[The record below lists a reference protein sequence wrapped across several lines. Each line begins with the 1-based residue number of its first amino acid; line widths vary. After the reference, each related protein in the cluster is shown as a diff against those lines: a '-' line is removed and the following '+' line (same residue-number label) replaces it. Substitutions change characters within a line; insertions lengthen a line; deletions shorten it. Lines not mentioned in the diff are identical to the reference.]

1 MRCIPSSDAHEV
13 QTTRLAIKSFSRE
26 MGMVEEMF
34 RGRLTHQWH
43 NRRCWQISFSS
54 YICRLRQFHSLRKL
68 CNVCRRPENVTASS
82 GTAISTDFATLTCSE
97 ILSKILIRCVTW
109 HWACDCSFRCF
120 HEIGRYFDNKEQE
133 RAKTRAR
140 RHDRSQ
146 RRQEYPKIDSF
157 WGANTGFIDFQH
169 YATLCSGNRKNES
182 FRLIVLVWC
191 LEPLRPSF
199 LAVWFAIFVPVF
211 MYFQWFWLYSVALAL
226 V

>member
-1 MRCIPSSDAHEV
+1 MKFE
-13 QTTRLAIKSFSRE
+13 QTNQYQIEYQIKAQFSQIDHRETRTDLGTKD
-26 MGMVEEMF
+26 
-34 RGRLTHQWH
+34 
-43 NRRCWQISFSS
+43 
-54 YICRLRQFHSLRKL
+54 
-68 CNVCRRPENVTASS
+68 VTASS

-146 RRQEYPKIDSF
+146 RRQEHPKIDSF

-182 FRLIVLVWC
+182 FRLKILVWC

>member
-1 MRCIPSSDAHEV
+1 MTWHWACDCSFRCFHEIGRYFDNKE
-13 QTTRLAIKSFSRE
+13 QERAKTRA
-26 MGMVEEMF
+26 
-34 RGRLTHQWH
+34 
-43 NRRCWQISFSS
+43 
-54 YICRLRQFHSLRKL
+54 
-68 CNVCRRPENVTASS
+68 RRPDRSQRRQERPKIDSFWGANTGFIDFQHYATLCSGNRKNDVTASS

-146 RRQEYPKIDSF
+146 RRQERPKIDSF

-182 FRLIVLVWC
+182 FRLKILVWC

>member
-1 MRCIPSSDAHEV
+1 MITLGYYLRNLRV
-13 QTTRLAIKSFSRE
+13 KKWLRLWRSGIVFSFNWNS
-26 MGMVEEMF
+26 G
-34 RGRLTHQWH
+34 
-43 NRRCWQISFSS
+43 S
-54 YICRLRQFHSLRKL
+54 
-68 CNVCRRPENVTASS
+68 CNVLLQNFSMRAFSIFYVTASS
-82 GTAISTDFATLTCSE
+82 GTALSTDFATLTCSE

-133 RAKTRAR
+133 RAKIRAR

-146 RRQEYPKIDSF
+146 RRQERPKIDSF

-182 FRLIVLVWC
+182 FRLKILVWC

-211 MYFQWFWLYSVALAL
+211 MFFQWF
-226 V
+226 

>member
-1 MRCIPSSDAHEV
+1 MSAYFADVKVRCFKNLPQKHFLACSKNFSS
-13 QTTRLAIKSFSRE
+13 TKRLEAFTSCYWNWLIFVNLFMTFLYASLWVHLMAFTFSRCVWP
-26 MGMVEEMF
+26 G
-34 RGRLTHQWH
+34 
-43 NRRCWQISFSS
+43 
-54 YICRLRQFHSLRKL
+54 
-68 CNVCRRPENVTASS
+68 NVTASS

-120 HEIGRYFDNKEQE
+120 HEIGRYFENKEQE
-133 RAKTRAR
+133 WAKTRPC
-140 RHDRSQ
+140 RHDRGQ
-146 RRQEYPKIDSF
+146 RRQEHPKIDSF
-157 WGANTGFIDFQH
+157 WGANTGFFDFQH

-182 FRLIVLVWC
+182 FRLKFLVWC
-191 LEPLRPSF
+191 LESLRPSF

>member
-1 MRCIPSSDAHEV
+1 MSS
-13 QTTRLAIKSFSRE
+13 
-26 MGMVEEMF
+26 
-34 RGRLTHQWH
+34 
-43 NRRCWQISFSS
+43 
-54 YICRLRQFHSLRKL
+54 SL
-68 CNVCRRPENVTASS
+68 VTASS

-133 RAKTRAR
+133 RAKIRAR

-146 RRQEYPKIDSF
+146 RRQEHPKIDSF

-182 FRLIVLVWC
+182 FRLKILVWC

>member
-1 MRCIPSSDAHEV
+1 MNKYERWTKIVRKVDHSEWDC
-13 QTTRLAIKSFSRE
+13 QLKKTKTKKL
-26 MGMVEEMF
+26 
-34 RGRLTHQWH
+34 LTV
-43 NRRCWQISFSS
+43 RVGLF
-54 YICRLRQFHSLRKL
+54 SLREKAPTKKQRITDHK
-68 CNVCRRPENVTASS
+68 CGRKITKKIVQNVTASS

-120 HEIGRYFDNKEQE
+120 HEIARYFDNKEQE

-146 RRQEYPKIDSF
+146 RRQEHPKIDSF
-157 WGANTGFIDFQH
+157 WGANSGFIDFQH
-169 YATLCSGNRKNES
+169 YPTLCSGNRKNES
-182 FRLIVLVWC
+182 FRLKILVWC